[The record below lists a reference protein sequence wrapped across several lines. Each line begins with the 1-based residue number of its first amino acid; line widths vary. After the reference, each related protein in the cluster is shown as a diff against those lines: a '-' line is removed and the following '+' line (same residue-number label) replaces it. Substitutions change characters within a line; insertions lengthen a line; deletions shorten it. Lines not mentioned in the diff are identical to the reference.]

1 VRGVNLNRLDLNLLV
16 ALDAL
21 LELRHVSRA
30 AEKLHVTQPAMSA
43 SLAKLRQ
50 HFDDPLLV
58 PIGRQLH
65 LTPMAE
71 DIAGQVRS
79 ILTQVEGLLQA
90 RPSFDAAS
98 AESVFRVM
106 ASDYGLSVLIAE
118 LMRRLKTIAPRVG
131 VEVVPFSD
139 APSKSLSEGQVDILV
154 ITRDFL
160 APGHPT
166 AALFEDSFVCVGWRD
181 NPELGDQ
188 LSLEQFLR
196 MGHVVVKY
204 GPGSIPHL
212 AERFFLNSGI
222 ERRVEVTVTGYNSVP
237 HLVVGT
243 DRIALMHARLAAIYA
258 RQMALKLYSPPIRVP
273 MVDQA
278 MQWHSLRENDRASKW
293 FRGQVLE
300 TARSIRE
307 TPRVGEGVAGGLVLS
322 VG

>member
-1 VRGVNLNRLDLNLLV
+1 VHLHRLDLNLLV

-71 DIAGQVRS
+71 DISAQVRS

-90 RPSFDAAS
+90 RPSFDAAT
-98 AESVFRVM
+98 AQSVFRVM
-106 ASDYGLSVLIAE
+106 ASDYGLSVLVAQ

-131 VEVVPFSD
+131 VEVIPFSD
-139 APSKSLSEGQVDILV
+139 SPSKSLAEGHVDILV
-154 ITRDFL
+154 IARDFL

-166 AALFEDSFVCVGWRD
+166 APLFEDSFVCVGWRD
-181 NPELGDQ
+181 NPELGEQ
-188 LSLEQFLR
+188 LSLEQFLH
-196 MGHVVVKY
+196 MGQVAVKY

-212 AERFFLNSGI
+212 AERFFLNSGV
-222 ERRVEVTVTGYNSVP
+222 RRRIEVTVTGYNAVP

-243 DRIALMHARLAAIYA
+243 GRIALMHARLAAIYA
-258 RQMALKLYSPPIRVP
+258 RQMPLKLYAPPTPVP
-273 MVDQA
+273 VVDQT
-278 MQWHSLRENDRASKW
+278 MQWHSLRENDRACKW
-293 FRGQVLE
+293 FREEVLE
-300 TARSIRE
+300 TARQIRA
-307 TPRVGEGVAGGLVLS
+307 TSRVDESAAGGQLLTVE
-322 VG
+322 

>member
-1 VRGVNLNRLDLNLLV
+1 VNLNRLDLNLLV

-30 AEKLHVTQPAMSA
+30 ADKLHVTQPAMSA

-71 DIAGQVRS
+71 DLAAQVRS

-98 AESVFRVM
+98 ARSVFKVM
-106 ASDYGLSVLIAE
+106 ASDYGLSVLVAE

-139 APSKSLSEGQVDILV
+139 SPSKSLAEGHVDILV
-154 ITRDFL
+154 IARDFL
-160 APGHPT
+160 AAGHPT

-181 NPELGDQ
+181 NPELGDR
-188 LSLEQFLR
+188 LTREQFLQ

-212 AERFFLNSGI
+212 AERFFLNSGVG
-222 ERRVEVTVTGYNSVP
+222 RRVEVTVTGYNSVP
-237 HLVVGT
+237 HVLVGT
-243 DRIALMHARLAAIYA
+243 GRIALMHARLAAIYA
-258 RQMALKLYSPPIRVP
+258 RQMPLKLYAPPIGVP
-273 MVDQA
+273 MVDQT
-278 MQWHSLRENDRASKW
+278 MQWHSLRENDRACSW
-293 FRGQVLE
+293 FRDQVLQ
-300 TARSIRE
+300 TARHIRE
-307 TPRVGEGVAGGLVLS
+307 TPRIGESVPGGLALS

>member
-1 VRGVNLNRLDLNLLV
+1 VNLNRLDLNLLV

-21 LELRHVSRA
+21 LQLRHVSRA
-30 AEKLHVTQPAMSA
+30 ADKLHVTQPAMSA
-43 SLAKLRQ
+43 SLAKLRL
-50 HFDDPLLV
+50 HFEDPLLV

-71 DIAGQVRS
+71 DIAAQVRV

-90 RPSFDAAS
+90 RSSFDAAS
-98 AESVFRVM
+98 AQSVFKVM
-106 ASDYGLSVLIAE
+106 ASDYGLSVLVAK
-118 LMRRLKTIAPRVG
+118 LMRRLNTIAPRVG

-139 APSKSLSEGQVDILV
+139 SPSKSLAEGHVDLLV

-166 AALFEDSFVCVGWRD
+166 AALFEDGFVCVGWRD
-181 NPELGDQ
+181 NPELGDR
-188 LSLEQFLR
+188 LTLEQFLR

-212 AERFFLNSGI
+212 AERSFLQSGV

-243 DRIALMHARLAAIYA
+243 GRIGLMHARLAAIFA
-258 RQMALKLYSPPIRVP
+258 GQMALKLYAPPTTMP
-273 MVDQA
+273 KVDLT
-278 MQWHSLRENDRASKW
+278 MQWHSLRENDRACKW
-293 FRGQVLE
+293 FRDEMLE
-300 TARSIRE
+300 TARQIRA
-307 TPRVGEGVAGGLVLS
+307 TDRPGEGAAGGQALTVD
-322 VG
+322 